1 MISQSF
7 RIVGQ
12 TTKLSVTDTGVTSG
26 LIKPT
31 SPDQTNYAA
40 FLNTGTNPCAI
51 TFSINDAGVD
61 ATLPATNPGD
71 FVLPG
76 GMIQPVA
83 IVVPAVPY
91 YVAAITATSETAT
104 LYVTPVGN

>member
-1 MISQSF
+1 VISQSF

-26 LIKPT
+26 LIKTT
-31 SPDQTNYAA
+31 SPDQTNYAS
-40 FLNTGTNPCAI
+40 FLNTGTKPCAV
-51 TFSINDAGVD
+51 TFSTTNASIG

-91 YVAAITATSETAT
+91 YVGAITASGETAT
-104 LYVTPVGN
+104 LFVTPIGN

>member
-1 MISQSF
+1 VISQSF

-26 LIKPT
+26 LIKTT

-40 FLNTGTNPCAI
+40 FLNTGSKPCAV
-51 TFSINDAGVD
+51 TFSTNDAGVD

-76 GMIQPVA
+76 NMIQPIA

-91 YVAAITATSETAT
+91 YVAAITASGETAT
-104 LYVTPVGN
+104 LYVTPIGN